1 MGAVVKMA
9 LPLAIGAL
17 VPFAL
22 PTVTPIITGA
32 ISGGLSS
39 LVTGGNPLMGALTGA
54 AGGAFSSR
62 GGGLFGGGSLFGS
75 PASAGSTFSSSGMEG
90 IGFDGSFSPVT
101 GGAVSAAM
109 TPTASTAGT
118 SAFATPSIGFGS
130 FDPMEGIDADFSSFN
145 PMESIDADF
154 SSTAGLSIPSSNTA
168 FTPNSDPA
176 LLDPGYVSPDTGGGL
191 SDFLSSNKDQL
202 LKTAMKAAGGFLS
215 EEEPGPEG
223 DLAALEAQRVQQEIL
238 ANQQDLRNRA
248 GAEIQNLSRSFDPE
262 GAGRRAAESRLIAGA
277 RRAGEVGA
285 TDRRRQAVQRL
296 VENAAASQVPGAF
309 ASGREGAQRQQTAG
323 LVSGGGLIPTSF
335 SGGGGFGTAANI
347 RQAIFNRE
355 RDNSTDIA
363 GLFSPFFDS
372 DDMRLS
378 N

>member
-1 MGAVVKMA
+1 
-9 LPLAIGAL
+9 
-17 VPFAL
+17 
-22 PTVTPIITGA
+22 
-32 ISGGLSS
+32 
-39 LVTGGNPLMGALTGA
+39 
-54 AGGAFSSR
+54 
-62 GGGLFGGGSLFGS
+62 
-75 PASAGSTFSSSGMEG
+75 MEG
-90 IGFDGSFSPVT
+90 IGFDGSFGPVT
-101 GGAVSAAM
+101 SGAVSAAM
-109 TPTASTAGT
+109 APTASTAAT

-145 PMESIDADF
+145 PMEGIDADF
-154 SSTAGLSIPSSNTA
+154 SSTAGLSIPSS
-168 FTPNSDPA
+168 
-176 LLDPGYVSPDTGGGL
+176 
-191 SDFLSSNKDQL
+191 L

-238 ANQQDLRNRA
+238 ANQQQLDLRNRA